1 MIVPN
6 IQQRLWLSVRRAWRS
21 ITRAG
26 IGAALVGIVFG
37 EIGGPLFNGGHTTA
51 FVHLVSLIL
60 GLAMAYGAIVTVGI
74 FQAIR
79 GIFTVVNDLET
90 QVRSTVG
97 NEFSHVVESD
107 RQA

>member
-6 IQQRLWLSVRRAWRS
+6 IQQRLWLAVRRAWRS

-26 IGAALVGIVFG
+26 IGASLVGIAFG
-37 EIGGPLFNGGHTTA
+37 EVGGALFNGGHTTA

-60 GLAMAYGAIVTVGI
+60 GLVMAYGAVVTVGV
-74 FQAIR
+74 FQAVR
-79 GIFTVVNDLET
+79 GIFTVVEDLEA
-90 QVRSTVG
+90 QVRTTVG

-107 RQA
+107 HHP